1 MTLVNRQFTNFDIT
15 KNKIINMKKNVLVFG
30 LISGLVVSLTMAIS
44 MLTVNN
50 NPEIELGNTSL
61 IVGYL
66 SMLVAFSLIYV
77 AVKNF
82 RDKQNNGL
90 ISFGKAFLMG
100 LYICLI
106 ASTMYVIVWAF
117 IYNVYMP
124 DFMDKYSE
132 QMLKAARATGTPAEI
147 QEKTAEMAKYKELY
161 KSPFFFT
168 LMTYAEIIPVGLLVS
183 LITALLLK
191 KRNKSKVAAA

>member
-1 MTLVNRQFTNFDIT
+1 MTSGNRQFTNFDIT
-15 KNKIINMKKNVLVFG
+15 KNKIINMKKIVLVFG

-132 QMLKAARATGTPAEI
+132 QMLKAARASGTPAEI

-191 KRNKSKVAAA
+191 KGNKSKVSAA